1 MSAVIIS
8 PPLQFSLLTPL
19 GLTDI
24 GHLEYFQVRSI
35 LQRIDSPEQLH
46 QIEIHSPQIKGE
58 DAELWRAF
66 IARDIPT
73 WSKKNYVPKNPHKW
87 YEIYCRYKKEQ
98 QKEIEAAEATLKE
111 SMLGIQKRRATHVSK
126 VVDMKT
132 LPKLPRDPRMLA
144 NNGGVPLNKH
154 RGFKKEGASSLVW
167 TAGSKTKLTDGKS
180 VLTRARREAK
190 EISQMSKLAKPTH
203 QLSGRMGQVVRA
215 PPAMVNEYRTA
226 NQPALKIL
234 SRKTNIVRRP
244 YIGSGFD
251 RPTLEDREARLRAL
265 TSGGAGT
272 KRDAAG
278 LPKATMVWSSD
289 EDEDEYYDEDERGD
303 DLFDDE
309 PKNRRKSSISSR
321 PSKPPPQPNSNSSVS
336 SARPQVSRPRPPP
349 SSPPVS
355 SRPAPKPSDVISSII
370 SKPKARPLG
379 SPPPKDAR
387 SRSGSP
393 GMPKPLPYIPKK
405 RTEVDIFNRGAK
417 KPRIR

>member
-1 MSAVIIS
+1 M
-8 PPLQFSLLTPL
+8 
-19 GLTDI
+19 
-24 GHLEYFQVRSI
+24 EYFQVRSI

-73 WSKKNYVPKNPHKW
+73 WSQKNYVPKNPHKW
-87 YEIYCRYKKEQ
+87 YEVYCRYNREQ

-111 SMLGIQKRRATHVSK
+111 SMLGIQKHRATHVSK

-154 RGFKKEGASSLVW
+154 RGFKKEGASSLAW
-167 TAGSKTKLTDGKS
+167 TAGSKTKMTDGRS

-190 EISQMSKLAKPTH
+190 EISQMSKLAKPAH
-203 QLSGRMGQVVRA
+203 RLGGSIGQVVRA

-234 SRKTNIVRRP
+234 SRKRNIVRRP
-244 YIGSGFD
+244 DIGSGID
-251 RPTLEDREARLRAL
+251 RPSLEDREARLWAL

-272 KRDAAG
+272 KRDSAG
-278 LPKATMVWSSD
+278 LPKATMVGSSD
-289 EDEDEYYDEDERGD
+289 EDEDEDEYYGEDAQRE

-309 PKNRRKSSISSR
+309 SKSRPRSSIPSR
-321 PSKPPPQPNSNSSVS
+321 PSKLPPKSQVS
-336 SARPQVSRPRPPP
+336 SARPQASRPRPPHS
-349 SSPPVS
+349 SSPPLS
-355 SRPAPKPSDVISSII
+355 TSRPAPKPSDVISSII
-370 SKPKARPLG
+370 SKPKPRQLG
-379 SPPPKDAR
+379 LSPPPPKDAR

-393 GMPKPLPYIPKK
+393 GMPQPPKFMPKK